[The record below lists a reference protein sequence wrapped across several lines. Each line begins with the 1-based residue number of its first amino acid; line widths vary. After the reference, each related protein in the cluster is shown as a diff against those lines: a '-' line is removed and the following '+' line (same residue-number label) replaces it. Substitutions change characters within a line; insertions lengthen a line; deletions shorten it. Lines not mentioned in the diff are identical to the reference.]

1 MMTILKQLLAVAV
14 GLVVT
19 LQAPQS
25 VAAPV
30 TISAG
35 QSAIFN
41 FDYTGYTP
49 APPYFQSWTDW
60 HMSGIFGDGET
71 DAGTIRS
78 FGGLNG
84 LGDLLNDSGWNDT
97 SYTSGIGISDLG
109 FTDGVFSI
117 VFAPT
122 VGSVTIESFTNI
134 YMRTAAGEY
143 VYYKGEPDVVI
154 VGGNDVPEP
163 AGLLLLA
170 SGLLALTAMR
180 WKTRKTV

>member
-1 MMTILKQLLAVAV
+1 MMTFLKKLFALAA
-14 GLVVT
+14 GLFFA
-19 LQAPQS
+19 LIAPQS

-35 QSAIFN
+35 QTAIFN

-60 HMSGIFGDGET
+60 TMSGIFNDGET
-71 DAGTIRS
+71 DVGTIRS

-97 SYTSGIGISDLG
+97 SYTSGIGSPDLG

-122 VGSVTIESFTNI
+122 VGTVTITAFPNI
-134 YMRTAAGEY
+134 YMRTEAGEY
-143 VYYKGEPDVVI
+143 VYYEGDPSVVI
-154 VGGNDVPEP
+154 TGGNSVPEP
-163 AGLLLLA
+163 ASLLLFGSCLI
-170 SGLLALTAMR
+170 ALVAMR
-180 WKTRKTV
+180 RRAGKSV

>member
-1 MMTILKQLLAVAV
+1 MMTTFKQLLAVAI
-14 GLVVT
+14 GLFVAC
-19 LQAPQS
+19 QAPQS

-60 HMSGIFGDGET
+60 TMSGIFNDGET
-71 DAGTIRS
+71 DVGTIRS

-97 SYTSGIGISDLG
+97 AYTSGIGSSELG

-122 VGSVTIESFTNI
+122 VGSVTIASFTNI
-134 YMRTAAGEY
+134 YMRTEAGQY
-143 VYYKGEPDVVI
+143 VYYEGDPSVVI
-154 VGGNDVPEP
+154 TGGNDVPEP
-163 AGLLLLA
+163 ASLLLLG
-170 SGLLALTAMR
+170 SGLLALIAMR
-180 WKTRKTV
+180 RKAGKSI